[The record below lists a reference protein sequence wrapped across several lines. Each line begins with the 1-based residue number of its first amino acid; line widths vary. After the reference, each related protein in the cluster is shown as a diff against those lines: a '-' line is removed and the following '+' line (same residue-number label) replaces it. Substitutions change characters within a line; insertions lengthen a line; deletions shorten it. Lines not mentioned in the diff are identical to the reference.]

1 MHWGLVCPMCKHEGV
16 DIRIHEVCIARD
28 WWVEDGEFHCEDSR
42 YTGEFVAYVPVCQH
56 PKCGYWEQY
65 DNSKDMLL
73 EWRVPNA

>member
-1 MHWGLVCPMCKHEGV
+1 MCKSG
-16 DIRIHEVCIARD
+16 DITIKIHEVCIARD
-28 WWVEDGEFHCEDSR
+28 WVVEDGEFHCEESR